1 MSFSVHRL
9 ASSQLAPS
17 STAGSPLQRP
27 CRHMSLPVHGL
38 SSLHFVPSERGT
50 PSQLPCRH
58 VSSAVHGLSSSHD
71 APSGSGAPLQMPAT
85 QTSFAVH
92 LPSSHDVPSSTG
104 VCTQPSEPA
113 LGSLGSQASLTQG
126 LKLLHWLAS
135 SHVKPKARELAAAIT
150 TSKARARSA
159 ACRCMETA

>member
-1 MSFSVHRL
+1 MSSMSPRHD
-9 ASSQLAPS
+9 PS
-17 STAGSPLQRP
+17 RQA
-27 CRHMSLPVHGL
+27 
-38 SSLHFVPSERGT
+38 
-50 PSQLPCRH
+50 
-58 VSSAVHGLSSSHD
+58 
-71 APSGSGAPLQMPAT
+71 
-85 QTSFAVH
+85 SFAVQGLPSSH
-92 LPSSHDVPSSTG
+92 SVPSGICRPPLQVPCWQLSLAVQSLPSSHDVPSSTG